1 MNQIVNLNLLIEE
14 IRNLMNSSIRKTI
27 EERLESFRELG
38 EKNIEEIFKEL
49 CFCIMAAGY
58 DAEKSV
64 RIQNEIEDGF
74 LYMSEEALAEKLRDL
89 GHRYPELK
97 ARYIVKAREK
107 IDELKN
113 VLEKFEDSRQI
124 REWLVENIEGV
135 GYKVASHFL
144 RNIGRMDLAIID
156 IHVLN
161 ILRRYGVVKY
171 FKTLTKKRYIEIEKI
186 LEKMSEKLGLDLGE
200 LDLYLWYLETRKI
213 VK

>member
-1 MNQIVNLNLLIEE
+1 MSLAVNLDLLIEE
-14 IRNLMNSSIRKTI
+14 IRNLMNSDVKKTI
-27 EERLESFRELG
+27 EEKVKSFKELG
-38 EKNIEEIFKEL
+38 RKNIEEIFKEL
-49 CFCIMAAGY
+49 CFCIIAAGY
-58 DAEKSV
+58 DAERSV
-64 RIQNEIEDGF
+64 RIQKEIGDGF
-74 LYMSEEALAEKLRDL
+74 LYLFEEALAEKLRNL

-107 IDELKN
+107 INELKN

-124 REWLVENIEGV
+124 REWLMENIEGV

-156 IHVLN
+156 IHILN
-161 ILRRYGVVKY
+161 ILRRHGVIKH

-186 LEKMSEKLGLDLGE
+186 LEKISEKLKLDLGE
-200 LDLYLWYLETRKI
+200 LDLYLWYMETGKI